1 MSKNIQTCEGS
12 DLTPP
17 TSHQLSRRERQIMD
31 IVYPLGQA
39 TVAQVREEMPDAP
52 SYSAVRA
59 MLSILEG
66 KGHLRHEIENT
77 RYIYVPTKPHAQAA
91 QSMLHQIV
99 QTFFG
104 GSIERTV
111 ATLLSTSDSKLSP
124 DELERLAELIEQ
136 AKQEGR

>member
-1 MSKNIQTCEGS
+1 MSRNSQPSEGTG
-12 DLTPP
+12 LALP
-17 TSHQLSRRERQIMD
+17 TAHQLSRRERQIMD
-31 IVYPLGQA
+31 IIYPLGRA
-39 TVAQVREEMPDAP
+39 TVAQVREAMSDAP
-52 SYSAVRA
+52 GYSAVRA
-59 MLSILEG
+59 MLRILED

-91 QSMLHQIV
+91 DSMLRQIV

-104 GSIERTV
+104 GSVERTV

-124 DELERLAELIEQ
+124 AELERLADLIEQ